1 MQVRICHSKLFKNRY
16 IVALC
21 KLSVKLRAWLLTT
34 IQQQRLS
41 FFMGIVQFREEECSL
56 FWLCLCELQVQWSEN
71 EIQVQ
76 DYFGLSSSYI
86 SSLLCNVLNV
96 NSPHHP
102 NNKRSWLLLVWCEDF
117 VMLTKISVFY
127 HPQRW
132 STIPY
137 GPGCFHQFLTV

>member
-1 MQVRICHSKLFKNRY
+1 MPQQTFKFV

-21 KLSVKLRAWLLTT
+21 KLSVKAGLAHRAAFVILY
-34 IQQQRLS
+34 
-41 FFMGIVQFREEECSL
+41 GHCIVRFREECSL
-56 FWLCLCELQVQWSEN
+56 FWLCLLLQLQWSEN

-96 NSPHHP
+96 NSPPHHL

-137 GPGCFHQFLTV
+137 GPGCFHQSLTV